1 MDINIQKFKSLNI
14 PSECNISIKIQ
25 DKIIKLLSDID
36 VESLLI
42 SLNEFN
48 SILDVMFNNLEEL
61 SANEAIFK
69 ITEVE
74 YEKKELRFI
83 DLTHYSSSSLD
94 QVYFKANLSL
104 NDIIGSNFDNS
115 YLKLNFNAMNKEIEN
130 IINITSLNSI
140 IFKKRIA
147 LLISYWD
154 DLSKNLLNE
163 IKSFEFHALKLISS
177 NLRVKIIPILEE
189 YKSNL
194 KHDKLNENATS
205 RLIIKNDLNN
215 MIEKVKMDVYGDI
228 TESQIKL
235 IDNFTNDT
243 KNEEL
248 IYILKEPEKLNDFIV
263 LLETGKLNVKISKLI
278 DRLI

>member
-42 SLNEFN
+42 SLNDFN

-163 IKSFEFHALKLISS
+163 DE
-177 NLRVKIIPILEE
+177 KIVEIYTDKKEE
-189 YKSNL
+189 RDNGRQA
-194 KHDKLNENATS
+194 NAT
-205 RLIIKNDLNN
+205 D
-215 MIEKVKMDVYGDI
+215 
-228 TESQIKL
+228 
-235 IDNFTNDT
+235 
-243 KNEEL
+243 
-248 IYILKEPEKLNDFIV
+248 
-263 LLETGKLNVKISKLI
+263 
-278 DRLI
+278 

>member
-1 MDINIQKFKSLNI
+1 MDLHIQKFKSLNI
-14 PSECNISIKIQ
+14 PSECGVSIKIQ
-25 DKIIKLLSDID
+25 DKIIKLLTDLD
-36 VESLLI
+36 LESLLI
-42 SLNEFN
+42 SPNDFYA
-48 SILDVMFNNLEEL
+48 ILDVMFNNLEEL

-83 DLTHYSSSSLD
+83 DLTHYSSTSLD
-94 QVYFKANLSL
+94 QIYFEANLSL

-115 YLKLNFNAMNKEIEN
+115 YLKINFNAMNKEIEN
-130 IINITSLNSI
+130 IINITSLNTI
-140 IFKKRIA
+140 IFKKRID
-147 LLISYWD
+147 LLISYWN
-154 DLSKNLLNE
+154 DLSKNLLND
-163 IKSFEFHALKLISS
+163 IKSFEFHAFKLISS
-177 NLRVKIIPILEE
+177 NLRVKIMPVLED

-194 KHDKLNENATS
+194 KHDKLNESATS
-205 RLIIKNDLNN
+205 RLIIKNDLNS

-248 IYILKEPEKLNDFIV
+248 IYILKDPEKLNDFIV
-263 LLETGKLNVKISKLI
+263 LLETEKLSVKISKLI